1 MRKKLGKKKA
11 KERFN
16 NNMLYLIA
24 IISLVFVIFLF
35 VSEKMTL
42 GIWTV
47 ISVLLI
53 LGVCFVPYCIKS
65 E

>member
-11 KERFN
+11 KERFD
-16 NNMLYLIA
+16 NNMLYLVA

-53 LGVCFVPYCIKS
+53 LGICFVPYYIKS
-65 E
+65 K